1 MLKREGEMKTLK
13 KKICGGGGE
22 EDGNIKMEIK
32 IIKWMGIG
40 KE

>member
-1 MLKREGEMKTLK
+1 MKTVK
-13 KKICGGGGE
+13 KKRWGGGGA